1 MRHALGRQAERGEP
15 LLGEH
20 RRRLLVGPR
29 RGRRVVHGVV
39 VPGNQPCEVPVEGG
53 EVTPFVQLVEGRE
66 DLCQVDGVVVRAVVL
81 EPAVEQVG
89 DLGSDPLRQRGRAQC
104 GDIGVPPAPQGLH
117 LCDSARMSA
126 DSLESV
132 RRAGVETTGIEIID
146 EADRTARPADLFWP
160 WFAANV
166 SVFGIS
172 YGSFVLGFGI
182 SFVQAL
188 VVSLVG
194 IVVSFLL
201 CGLVAVAG
209 KRGSAP
215 TMVISRAA
223 FGVQGQKL
231 PGVVSWVVSIGWE
244 TFLAI
249 MATLATATVMRELG
263 WGGGTPTKVVAMLV
277 VAALIVTAS
286 VAGYHLI
293 MRLQSV
299 LTWLTGIATLLYL
312 ALTVRHIDWS
322 ALTAL
327 EGGSTQQVLGA
338 LIMVMTGFGL
348 GWINIAADWS
358 RYQSRQA
365 PSGAIVAWN
374 TLGGALAPA
383 LLVAYGIGLAGSDEA
398 LSAGIAADPVGTL
411 ATILPTWYLVIFGVA
426 AVLALVSGAVLGIY
440 SSGLTLL
447 SLGVRIPRPAAAG
460 LDGLLLTLG
469 TIYVVFFAENFLGP
483 FQSFLITL
491 GVPLAAWAGIFLS
504 DLALRR
510 RDYDEEALFDAR
522 GRYGSIDW
530 TSVGTM
536 VLTSVIGWGLVT
548 NAMPDSTW
556 NNWQGYLLKAFMGT
570 ELVEDPAGNYWAGDW
585 SYANLG
591 VIVALVL
598 AFVITWVA
606 RRGTVRRQEEQA

>member
-1 MRHALGRQAERGEP
+1 M
-15 LLGEH
+15 
-20 RRRLLVGPR
+20 
-29 RGRRVVHGVV
+29 
-39 VPGNQPCEVPVEGG
+39 N
-53 EVTPFVQLVEGRE
+53 
-66 DLCQVDGVVVRAVVL
+66 
-81 EPAVEQVG
+81 
-89 DLGSDPLRQRGRAQC
+89 
-104 GDIGVPPAPQGLH
+104 
-117 LCDSARMSA
+117 A
-126 DSLESV
+126 DSSGGTLDQV

-172 YGSFVLGFGI
+172 YGSFVLDFGI
-182 SFVQAL
+182 SFWQAL
-188 VVSLVG
+188 LVSIIG

-231 PGVVSWVVSIGWE
+231 PGVVSWIVSIGWE

-249 MATLATATVMRELG
+249 MATLATATVVQQLG
-263 WGGGTPTKVVAMLV
+263 WASGTPVKLIAMLV
-277 VAALIVTAS
+277 VAGLIVAAS
-286 VAGYHLI
+286 VAGYHVI

-299 LTWLTGIATLLYL
+299 LTWLTGVATIAYIAMTLPRVRWD
-312 ALTVRHIDWS
+312 ALSDLP
-322 ALTAL
+322 A
-327 EGGSTQQVLGA
+327 GSFQQVIGA
-338 LIMVMTGFGL
+338 LVMVMTGFGL

-358 RYQSRQA
+358 RYQSRDA
-365 PSGAIVAWN
+365 SSASIVGWN
-374 TLGGALAPA
+374 TLGGALAPS
-383 LLVAYGIGLAGSDEA
+383 LLVAYGIGLAGSDED
-398 LSAGIAADPVGTL
+398 LSAGIVTDPVGTL
-411 ATILPTWYLVIFGVA
+411 ATILPTWFLVPFLLA

-460 LDGLLLTLG
+460 IDGLLLTLG

-522 GRYGSIDW
+522 GRYGSVDW
-530 TSVGTM
+530 ISIGTM

-548 NAMPDSTW
+548 NAMPESTW
-556 NNWQGYLLKAFMGT
+556 NNCLLYT
-570 ELVEDPAGNYWAGDW
+570 SPSPRD
-585 SYANLG
+585 
-591 VIVALVL
+591 
-598 AFVITWVA
+598 
-606 RRGTVRRQEEQA
+606 